1 MSLYTLNHRI
11 NYKAICF
18 CNKTKNISSISINQ
32 INVQMKAI
40 NQKTIVLFFL
50 SFWCLMITAQPSNE
64 ALVGTIKG
72 KVIDK
77 NLNQPIPYATIAISD
92 GSNKIISGGISTENG
107 DFLITDIPK
116 GKYTLNI
123 QFIGYTTHAQ
133 PIEISKKTKDID
145 VGVVSLEET
154 AQALDDVTIVAERTT
169 IEQKIDRKVINV
181 GKDLTTTGGTAAEIM
196 NNIPSVNVD
205 QDGNIALRGNQNVRI
220 LVDGKPTNISATQ
233 LLRQIPSTSIKKIE
247 LITNPS
253 AKYNPE
259 GMSGII
265 NIILH
270 KNSNIG
276 FNGNINLGVNW
287 DKNARFN
294 NSIDLNYRSGKI
306 NVYGNYGANITKN
319 RNGGFV
325 LREDE
330 NYLTNFVFLDNNKS
344 HLFKVGVDYF
354 INDRNTVSLYTNQN
368 LFDGL
373 TSGTTD
379 IIFLNNNENDLTQDL
394 VSDSENLGSTYN
406 FDYKHD
412 FKKEGHNIELEVD
425 YNVFDSDSD
434 DDFNFIG
441 GTGSFTDYNDLID
454 NERKNTTINLDYV
467 NPLSE
472 KTKLELGY
480 EARLRRTDN
489 NYQSTLFPNS
499 IYSYDRDI
507 HSLYATYGK
516 NFEKWSYQVGARLES
531 YQVDA
536 VFNGEKVFEDEIFT
550 VYPSAYLTYK
560 PGEKSTYQLS
570 YSRRVDRPGLNQ
582 VNPIREWS
590 TPRITSIGNPSLDP
604 QFTNSIEVNYTK
616 RVKGGSITGGVFYRL
631 INDEINQTLI
641 ENPDVE
647 EGQILTFDNFDNNS
661 AYGIEI
667 SSNYKPTKWWN
678 FNASFDLY
686 GQTQK
691 GIIEGLQREVDAV
704 IYNFRVNN
712 NFKATKNLTFQI
724 FGFYRGEQEGVQFK
738 TKPFYFINTGA
749 RYNFMKG
756 KGTASINFNDIFNTM
771 RFRFSSDAPFPQSGR
786 FQGETQTIY
795 LGLSY
800 RFGSGKNRKVSRKRR
815 DNNEKSGGGIL

>member
-1 MSLYTLNHRI
+1 M
-11 NYKAICF
+11 
-18 CNKTKNISSISINQ
+18 KT
-32 INVQMKAI
+32 I
-40 NQKTIVLFFL
+40 NQKLPFLLFLLFCCISSTAKSNNETIIGSL
-50 SFWCLMITAQPSNE
+50 
-64 ALVGTIKG
+64 KG
-72 KVIDK
+72 KVIDQ
-77 NLNQPIPYATIAISD
+77 NLKQPIPYATIVIND
-92 GSNKIISGGISTENG
+92 GANKIVSGGITTENG

-116 GKYTLNI
+116 GTYTLKV
-123 QFIGYTTHAQ
+123 QFIGYTTHSQ
-133 PIEISKKTKDID
+133 SIEISRKNKDID
-145 VGVVSLEET
+145 IGTITLAEEAT
-154 AQALDDVTIVAERTT
+154 SLDDVTIVAERTT

-220 LVDGKPTNISATQ
+220 LIDGKPTNISAAQ
-233 LLRQIPSTSIKKIE
+233 LLKQIPSTSIKKIE

-265 NIILH
+265 NIVLH
-270 KNSNIG
+270 KNSSIG
-276 FNGNINLGVNW
+276 FNGNINLGVNF

-294 NSIDLNYRSGKI
+294 NSIDLNYRSGKV
-306 NVYGNYGANITKN
+306 NLYGNYGANITKN
-319 RNGGFV
+319 LNAGFV

-330 NYLTNFVFLDNNKS
+330 NYLTNFSFLDNNKS
-344 HLFKVGVDYF
+344 HLFKVGLDYF
-354 INDRNTVSLYTNQN
+354 INDNNTVSIYTNQN

-373 TSGTTD
+373 TKGTTD
-379 IIFLNNNENDLTQDL
+379 IIFLNNDENDLTQDL
-394 VSDSENLGSTYN
+394 ISDSDNLGSTYN

-412 FKKEGHNIELEVD
+412 FKKEGHNIELEID

-441 GTGSFTDYNDLID
+441 GDGSLANYNDLID

-467 NPLSE
+467 NPLTE
-472 KTKLELGY
+472 KTKLEVGY
-480 EARLRRTDN
+480 ETRLRRTDN
-489 NYQSTLFPNS
+489 DYQSTLFPNS
-499 IYSYDRDI
+499 EYSYDRDI
-507 HSLYATYGK
+507 HSVYATYGK
-516 NFEKWSYQVGARLES
+516 NFEKWSYQLGARFES
-531 YQVDA
+531 YNVEA
-536 VFNGEKVFEDEIFT
+536 VFNGEKIFEDDILT
-550 VYPSAYLTYK
+550 VYPSGYLTYT
-560 PGEKSTYQLS
+560 PEEKNSYQLS
-570 YSRRVDRPGLNQ
+570 YSRRIDRPGLNQ

-590 TPRITSIGNPSLDP
+590 TPRIISIGNPALDP
-604 QFTNSIEVNYTK
+604 QFTNSIEANYTRK
-616 RVKGGSITGGVFYRL
+616 LEKGSITGGVFYRI
-631 INDEINQTLI
+631 INDEINQTLV

-661 AYGIEI
+661 AYGIEL
-667 SSNYKPTKWWN
+667 SSNYKVTSFWS

-691 GIIEGLQREVDAV
+691 GIVEGISREVDAV
-704 IYNFRVNN
+704 IYNFRINN
-712 NFKATKNLTFQI
+712 SFKATKNLTFQL
-724 FGFYRGEQEGVQFK
+724 FGFYRGNQEGVQFK

-771 RFRFSSDAPFPQSGR
+771 RFRFSGDTPFQQSGR
-786 FQGETQTIY
+786 FQGETQTVY

-815 DNNEKSGGGIL
+815 DANEKSGGGIL

>member
-1 MSLYTLNHRI
+1 M
-11 NYKAICF
+11 
-18 CNKTKNISSISINQ
+18 KTIS
-32 INVQMKAI
+32 
-40 NQKTIVLFFL
+40 QKTIVLFFCA
-50 SFWCLMITAQPSNE
+50 FYCLILKAQPNNE
-64 ALVGTIKG
+64 AIVGTIKG

-77 NLNQPIPYATIAISD
+77 NLNQPIPYASVVIND
-92 GSNKIISGGISTENG
+92 GSNKVISGGITTENG
-107 DFLITDIPK
+107 DFLIADVPK
-116 GKYTLNI
+116 GNYTLKI
-123 QFIGYTTHAQ
+123 QFIGYATHTQ
-133 PIEISKKTKDID
+133 PIEISRKNKDID
-145 VGVVSLEET
+145 VGTISLEET
-154 AQALDDVTIVAERTT
+154 AEALDDVTVVAERTT

-220 LVDGKPTNISATQ
+220 LVDGKPTNLTPNQ

-265 NIILH
+265 NIVLH

-276 FNGNINLGVNW
+276 FNGNINTGVNW
-287 DKNARFN
+287 DQNARFN
-294 NSIDLNYRSGKI
+294 NSIDLNYRAGKL
-306 NVYGNYGANITKN
+306 NVYGSWGANITKN
-319 RNGGFV
+319 RNAGFV

-330 NYLTNFVFLDNNKS
+330 NYLTNFTFLDNNKS
-344 HLFKVGVDYF
+344 HLVKVGVDYY
-354 INDRNTVSLYTNQN
+354 INDKNTISLYTNQN

-373 TSGTTD
+373 TTGITD
-379 IIFLNNNENDLTQDL
+379 IIFLDMDENDLTQNL
-394 VSDSENLGSTYN
+394 RSDSENLGSTYN
-406 FDYKHD
+406 LDYKHD
-412 FKKEGHNIELEVD
+412 FEKEGHNIELEID
-425 YNVFDSDSD
+425 YNVFDGDND
-434 DDFNFIG
+434 DDFGFVG
-441 GTGSFTDYNDLID
+441 GDGSFINYNDLID
-454 NERKNTTINLDYV
+454 NERTNTTINLDYV

-489 NYQSTLFPNS
+489 DYRSTLFPNS

-507 HSLYATYGK
+507 HSLYATYGT
-516 NFEKWSYQVGARLES
+516 NFEKWSYQLGARFES

-560 PGEKSTYQLS
+560 PGEKNTYQLS

-590 TPRITSIGNPSLDP
+590 TPRIISIGNPALDP
-604 QFTNSIEVNYTK
+604 QFTNSIEFNYTRK
-616 RVKGGSITGGVFYRL
+616 LEGGSITGGVFYRL

-661 AYGIEI
+661 AYGVEL

-686 GQTQK
+686 GQTQR
-691 GIIEGLQREVDAV
+691 GIVEGITREVDAV
-704 IYNFRVNN
+704 IYNFRINN
-712 NFKATKNLTFQI
+712 NFKATKNLTFQL

-749 RYNFMKG
+749 RYNLFGG
-756 KGTASINFNDIFNTM
+756 KGTASINFNDIFNTL
-771 RFRFSSDAPFPQSGR
+771 RFRFSGDTPFPQNGR

-800 RFGSGKNRKVSRKRR
+800 RFGSGKNRKISRKRR

>member
-1 MSLYTLNHRI
+1 M
-11 NYKAICF
+11 K
-18 CNKTKNISSISINQ
+18 SINQ
-32 INVQMKAI
+32 KAFAL
-40 NQKTIVLFFL
+40 LFLF
-50 SFWCLMITAQPSNE
+50 SFCLPGIAQPNNE
-64 ALVGTIKG
+64 AIVGTIKG

-77 NLNQPIPYATIAISD
+77 NLNQPIPYATVVITD
-92 GSNKIISGGISTENG
+92 GANKIISGGISTENG
-107 DFLITDIPK
+107 NFLITDIPR
-116 GKYTLNI
+116 GNYTLKI
-123 QFIGYTTHAQ
+123 QFIGYTSYST
-133 PIEISKKTKDID
+133 PIEISRKSKDID
-145 VGVVSLEET
+145 VGTVALEES
-154 AQALDDVTIVAERTT
+154 AEALDDVTVVAERTT

-205 QDGNIALRGNQNVRI
+205 QDGNIALRGNENVRI
-220 LVDGKPTNISATQ
+220 LIDGKPTNLSASQ

-265 NIILH
+265 NIVLH

-276 FNGNINLGVNW
+276 FNGNINLGVNF
-287 DKNARFN
+287 DENARFN
-294 NSIDLNYRSGKI
+294 NSIDLNYRTGKV

-319 RNGGFV
+319 LNAGFV
-325 LREDE
+325 LREDQ
-330 NYLTNFVFLDNNKS
+330 NYLTNFSFLDNNKS
-344 HLFKVGVDYF
+344 HLFKVGLDYY
-354 INDRNTVSLYTNQN
+354 INDQNTISVYTNQN

-373 TSGTTD
+373 TNGTTD
-379 IIFLNNNENDLTQDL
+379 IIFLNNDQNDLTQDL
-394 VSDSENLGSTYN
+394 VSDNDNLGSTYN

-425 YNVFDSDSD
+425 YNVFESDND

-441 GTGSFTDYNDLID
+441 GDGSFTNYNDLID
-454 NERKNTTINLDYV
+454 NERTNTTINLDYV

-480 EARLRRTDN
+480 EARFRRTDN
-489 NYQSTLFPNS
+489 NYRSTLFPNS

-507 HSLYATYGK
+507 HSLYSTYGK
-516 NFEKWSYQVGARLES
+516 NNEKWSYQVGVRLES

-536 VFNGEKVFEDEIFT
+536 IFNGEKVFEDEIFT
-550 VYPSAYLTYK
+550 AYPSAYLTYS
-560 PGEKSTYQLS
+560 PTEKNTYQLS

-590 TPRITSIGNPSLDP
+590 TPRIISIGNPSLDP
-604 QFTNSIEVNYTK
+604 QFTNSIEANYTK
-616 RVKGGSITGGVFYRL
+616 KVKGGSITGGVFYRL
-631 INDEINQTLI
+631 INDEINLTLI

-678 FNASFDLY
+678 FNTSFDLY
-686 GQTQK
+686 GQTVK
-691 GIIEGLQREVDAV
+691 GVVEGLSKEVDAV
-704 IYNFRVNN
+704 IYNFRMNN

-724 FGFYRGEQEGVQFK
+724 FGFYRGEQKGIQFDM
-738 TKPFYFINTGA
+738 KPFYFINTGA
-749 RYNFMKG
+749 RYNFLEG
-756 KGTASINFNDIFNTM
+756 KGTASINFNDIFNTQ
-771 RFRFSSDAPFPQSGR
+771 RFRFDGDSPFPQNGR
-786 FQGETQTIY
+786 FQGETQTVY
-795 LGLSY
+795 LGFSY

-815 DNNEKSGGGIL
+815 DANEKSGGGIL

>member
-1 MSLYTLNHRI
+1 
-11 NYKAICF
+11 
-18 CNKTKNISSISINQ
+18 
-32 INVQMKAI
+32 MKAI